1 MKPLRVLVVG
11 WTATT
16 GGIEHFLMA
25 YCGKMNRE
33 RVQFDFLCRF
43 SPIACQK
50 EAEKIGK
57 IYTITRRSSDIM
69 RYYRE
74 INDFFREHGH
84 EYDIIWDNEC
94 MFNDMTPLKKALEH
108 EKTPE
113 LAAKLAEEAVER
125 DSWAAEVSQLAVP
138 KLVEQ
143 VALNAWKEQEGSR
156 VCLHLRPSQ
165 RHLNSASAQQK
176 LAEALGVLYGTPVE
190 LTIVEDDNPAMRTP
204 LEWRQAIYEEK
215 LAQAREAI
223 IADNNIQTL
232 RRFFDAD
239 LDEESIRPI

>member
-1 MKPLRVLVVG
+1 M
-11 WTATT
+11 
-16 GGIEHFLMA
+16 
-25 YCGKMNRE
+25 
-33 RVQFDFLCRF
+33 
-43 SPIACQK
+43 
-50 EAEKIGK
+50 
-57 IYTITRRSSDIM
+57 
-69 RYYRE
+69 
-74 INDFFREHGH
+74 
-84 EYDIIWDNEC
+84 
-94 MFNDMTPLKKALEH
+94 
-108 EKTPE
+108 KTPE

-204 LEWRQAIYEEK
+204 LEWRQAIYEE
-215 LAQAREAI
+215 ARAGAKPLSRI
-223 IADNNIQTL
+223 ITFQTL

>member
-1 MKPLRVLVVG
+1 MAHLRLHADDGENGRQRIHQSTSANCKSAQNQHAEAVCKRSQRNRANGSRVEALAGERRGERPLASPSLMKGSMTMKPLQVLVVG

-74 INDFFREHGH
+74 INDF
-84 EYDIIWDNEC
+84 
-94 MFNDMTPLKKALEH
+94 
-108 EKTPE
+108 
-113 LAAKLAEEAVER
+113 
-125 DSWAAEVSQLAVP
+125 
-138 KLVEQ
+138 
-143 VALNAWKEQEGSR
+143 
-156 VCLHLRPSQ
+156 
-165 RHLNSASAQQK
+165 SANMGTNTILSGTMSACS
-176 LAEALGVLYGTPVE
+176 T
-190 LTIVEDDNPAMRTP
+190 T
-204 LEWRQAIYEEK
+204 
-215 LAQAREAI
+215 
-223 IADNNIQTL
+223 
-232 RRFFDAD
+232 
-239 LDEESIRPI
+239 

>member
-94 MFNDMTPLKKALEH
+94 MFNDMTPLKKGRRGGYSGANRAL
-108 EKTPE
+108 P
-113 LAAKLAEEAVER
+113 
-125 DSWAAEVSQLAVP
+125 
-138 KLVEQ
+138 
-143 VALNAWKEQEGSR
+143 
-156 VCLHLRPSQ
+156 
-165 RHLNSASAQQK
+165 
-176 LAEALGVLYGTPVE
+176 
-190 LTIVEDDNPAMRTP
+190 
-204 LEWRQAIYEEK
+204 
-215 LAQAREAI
+215 
-223 IADNNIQTL
+223 
-232 RRFFDAD
+232 
-239 LDEESIRPI
+239 

>member
-57 IYTITRRSSDIM
+57 IYTITRRSSDVM

-84 EYDIIWDNEC
+84 EYDVIWDNEC
-94 MFNDMTPLKKALEH
+94 MFNDIAVV
-108 EKTPE
+108 EK
-113 LAAKLAEEAVER
+113 
-125 DSWAAEVSQLAVP
+125 QL
-138 KLVEQ
+138 
-143 VALNAWKEQEGSR
+143 
-156 VCLHLRPSQ
+156 
-165 RHLNSASAQQK
+165 
-176 LAEALGVLYGTPVE
+176 
-190 LTIVEDDNPAMRTP
+190 
-204 LEWRQAIYEEK
+204 
-215 LAQAREAI
+215 
-223 IADNNIQTL
+223 
-232 RRFFDAD
+232 
-239 LDEESIRPI
+239 

>member
-57 IYTITRRSSDIM
+57 IYTITRRSSDVM

-74 INDFFREHGH
+74 INDFFR
-84 EYDIIWDNEC
+84 
-94 MFNDMTPLKKALEH
+94 DMPLDAEQM
-108 EKTPE
+108 EKVLSGTM
-113 LAAKLAEEAVER
+113 
-125 DSWAAEVSQLAVP
+125 
-138 KLVEQ
+138 
-143 VALNAWKEQEGSR
+143 
-156 VCLHLRPSQ
+156 
-165 RHLNSASAQQK
+165 SACS
-176 LAEALGVLYGTPVE
+176 T
-190 LTIVEDDNPAMRTP
+190 T
-204 LEWRQAIYEEK
+204 
-215 LAQAREAI
+215 
-223 IADNNIQTL
+223 
-232 RRFFDAD
+232 
-239 LDEESIRPI
+239 